1 MMAGSL
7 RLCGGKRKSCRCRFA
22 LWALI
27 AGGKGPC
34 RRARLAPRVPP
45 GLPGLHRNCNAWA
58 LQIGAEACGADSPV
72 TFMVARPGPT
82 LQLNSPSPSTQ
93 IRSGQAGLIDLCFYR
108 VFTKCQEL
116 EAKEVDADACALFV
130 MHTNPTLKLCVDLD
144 EVPRELSFFFLKKNN
159 EVYLPQ
165 EENHS

>member
-1 MMAGSL
+1 M
-7 RLCGGKRKSCRCRFA
+7 
-22 LWALI
+22 
-27 AGGKGPC
+27 
-34 RRARLAPRVPP
+34 PP

-144 EVPRELSFFFLKKNN
+144 EVPRELSFFFLKK
-159 EVYLPQ
+159 
-165 EENHS
+165 